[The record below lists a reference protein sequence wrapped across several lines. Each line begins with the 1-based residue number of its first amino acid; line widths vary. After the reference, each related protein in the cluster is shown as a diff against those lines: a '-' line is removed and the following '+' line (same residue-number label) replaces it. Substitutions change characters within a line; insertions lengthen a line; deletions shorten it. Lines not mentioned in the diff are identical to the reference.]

1 MTSSS
6 RDNIIQ
12 RMFNF
17 SAKELEQAIL
27 ERVLIDAP
35 PLDEIIYKLVE
46 LLGINK
52 VEAVG
57 LLGIS
62 SAQEISKATITVD
75 VLDRPTRRLKCLLVS
90 PKSLEKEAPASGSRN
105 PKECSRVLVRLTCCK
120 LGLVWTGSNKS

>member
-17 SAKELEQAIL
+17 FAKELEQVIL

-35 PLDEIIYKLVE
+35 PLDEIIYKLAE
-46 LLGINK
+46 RLGINK

-62 SAQEISKATITVD
+62 SAQEISKATLTVEI
-75 VLDRPTRRLKCLLVS
+75 LDRADVTIEMFARVAKILGEVRARL
-90 PKSLEKEAPASGSRN
+90 
-105 PKECSRVLVRLTCCK
+105 
-120 LGLVWTGSNKS
+120 WF